1 LVFPGQ
7 LSVAAPALTTEDDDS
22 DDENDENDENDTTAD
37 TVSKAKKGKKA
48 EQASSDNN
56 DNADD
61 LDTDDDGN
69 EVEEEA
75 AKEPASAVKPALSAV
90 RQHVTRVLSK
100 RKQMAA
106 ARLMHQL
113 RVLSLFTNGQA
124 FVQPEAVQVWLLQT
138 LLRPDE
144 DVQQLALK
152 GLCAFKP
159 FRVVIKPQLVT
170 LNTITATF
178 KSKLRDLL
186 QTAAASLNALE
197 DVEQRARLQ
206 EVLHRLLLAK
216 MFQRKGKSHYN
227 PRDQR
232 RLILRFLASASE
244 GQLDGKHNRAHMN
257 LHVNGSRVQLT
268 CGLRSALLCLASPLL
283 L

>member
-1 LVFPGQ
+1 MT
-7 LSVAAPALTTEDDDS
+7 ADDEDDN
-22 DDENDENDENDTTAD
+22 DDENDDDDTADAEAKKADKTPVVNETNENDDEIDED
-37 TVSKAKKGKKA
+37 DEV
-48 EQASSDNN
+48 DN
-56 DNADD
+56 
-61 LDTDDDGN
+61 DDDD
-69 EVEEEA
+69 EVDSKPEPEA
-75 AKEPASAVKPALSAV
+75 AASPAKPALVAI

-106 ARLMHQL
+106 ARLMHLL
-113 RVLSLFTNGQA
+113 RVLALFTNGQA
-124 FVQPEAVQVWLLQT
+124 FAQAEAVQAWLLQT

-144 DVQQLALK
+144 EVQQLALK

-159 FRVVIKPQLVT
+159 LRVVIKPQMVT

-186 QTAAASLNALE
+186 QTAAKSLNSLE
-197 DVEQRARLQ
+197 DVEQREQLQ
-206 EVLHRLLLAK
+206 GVLHRLLLAK

-244 GQLDGKHNRAHMN
+244 GQLDGEPLRA
-257 LHVNGSRVQLT
+257 
-268 CGLRSALLCLASPLL
+268 
-283 L
+283 